1 VETTYELYVL
11 TAGRWR
17 LESRFE
23 ATRRED
29 AIRTAKMIE
38 AHGCGAPVRLVREV
52 FDRGSQQARES
63 IVYDG
68 NRRREVRDWRRTRD
82 SSLPGPYA
90 GLFDAAD
97 PSSGTIRLSPAA
109 AAAALGKLAAIAAA
123 SFAIAVMA
131 AVVHRGMLSVL
142 A

>member
-1 VETTYELYVL
+1 
-11 TAGRWR
+11 
-17 LESRFE
+17 
-23 ATRRED
+23 
-29 AIRTAKMIE
+29 
-38 AHGCGAPVRLVREV
+38 
-52 FDRGSQQARES
+52 
-63 IVYDG
+63 
-68 NRRREVRDWRRTRD
+68 
-82 SSLPGPYA
+82 
-90 GLFDAAD
+90 LFDAAD